1 MFRFVGHNES
11 EATLPTIIKDNL
23 KVIIVIQFLVNT
35 YTFPFVVEI
44 ILTPI
49 LALVLLIDSVARTD
63 ERNLIV
69 TKLTTP
75 VIVSLVLMIII
86 FAIYKAAGDVDNLA
100 STFTLRKLLLA
111 PLLSALLLVP
121 WIYLVRVYLVYEDV
135 FIRLSI
141 WHYKSTVIE
150 MVRKGAIDTAISS

>member
-1 MFRFVGHNES
+1 MTVGLIWVLYQERVRQSFIGVLKAFIEPKLLVYMASTSIYSALILFALFLVGYWEITFLKDTIFWFVFSGMFFVFRFVGHNES

-86 FAIYKAAGDVDNLA
+86 FAI
-100 STFTLRKLLLA
+100 
-111 PLLSALLLVP
+111 
-121 WIYLVRVYLVYEDV
+121 
-135 FIRLSI
+135 
-141 WHYKSTVIE
+141 
-150 MVRKGAIDTAISS
+150 